1 MRGESVTMGI
11 DRIRARWL
19 VAGGAALCCW
29 STSASAETVSVDRVA
44 ASSAASTPVSQP
56 SASIK
61 IAVYEFGGR
70 GVLPRVARIV
80 TDAVVVELR
89 KYQQLNVIGMDEI
102 KDMLSHEANKQMLG
116 CDDDSC
122 LAEIAGAL
130 GVDELVTG
138 SVSLIGDSSVLNTRR
153 IHLRTARVVH
163 SYEQRLTPKAGEEFL
178 AVVGEAV
185 AALYPEQQLRPGMHG
200 GVDDAVALAL
210 NPPPLRPWIFYTTAG
225 GALLLGAL
233 TGGAT
238 VMTALAYD
246 AREQL
251 VQGSVPP
258 GQPVAAAVVLDK
270 QRAAETWRAVL
281 LTLGIASGVITAA
294 AALEVL
300 FTDWWGYADVGA
312 R

>member
-1 MRGESVTMGI
+1 MGMGP
-11 DRIRARWL
+11 RCTRWRAA
-19 VAGGAALCCW
+19 VGAAVCCLANVAW
-29 STSASAETVSVDRVA
+29 AVEPASQPATQP
-44 ASSAASTPVSQP
+44 AST
-56 SASIK
+56 IK
-61 IAVYEFGGR
+61 IAVYEFGAR
-70 GVLPRVARIV
+70 GVQPRVARIV

-89 KYQQLNVIGMDEI
+89 KVQQLDVIGMDEI

-138 SVSLIGDSSVLNTRR
+138 SVSLIGDTSLLNTRR

-178 AVVGEAV
+178 AVVGAAV
-185 AALYPEQQLRPGMHG
+185 AALYPEHKLRPGAHR

-210 NPPPLRPWIFYTTAG
+210 NPPPLRPWIFYATAG
-225 GALLLGAL
+225 GAVLLAAL
-233 TGGAT
+233 TGSAT
-238 VMTALAYD
+238 VMTALSYD

-251 VQGSVPP
+251 VAGSIPP
-258 GQPVAAAVVLDK
+258 GQPVAAADVMASE
-270 QRAAETWRAVL
+270 RTAETWRTAL
-281 LTLGIASGVITAA
+281 LTLGIATGVITAA
-294 AALEVL
+294 AALESL
-300 FTDWWGYADVGA
+300 FTDWWGYADVGE